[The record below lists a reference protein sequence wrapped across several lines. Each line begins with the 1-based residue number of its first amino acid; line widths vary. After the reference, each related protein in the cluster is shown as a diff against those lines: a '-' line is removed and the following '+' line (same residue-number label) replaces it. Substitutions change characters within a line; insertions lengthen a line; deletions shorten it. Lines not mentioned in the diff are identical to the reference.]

1 MRAPCSKHRSL
12 SFFFLMFLITSDII
26 SWYFFP
32 HTSSS
37 LFAHHLLTRLDFL
50 CHQRKN
56 KDQWEEA
63 TKRQI
68 TCGYEKYLLLAEWFN
83 EEKGCHWLGAGSWL
97 QRCQAGASLVV
108 QWLGV
113 HLTMQWT
120 QVQSL
125 DWEDPLEKDM
135 ATHSSSFAWEIPWTE
150 EPARLQAMVMPRV
163 RYNLAIKP
171 PNTV

>member
-26 SWYFFP
+26 SWYFSP
-32 HTSSS
+32 HTSPS
-37 LFAHHLLTRLDFL
+37 LFAHHLPTRLDFL

-56 KDQWEEA
+56 KDKWEEA

-68 TCGYEKYLLLAEWFN
+68 TCGSEKHLLLAEWFN
-83 EEKGCHWLGAGSWL
+83 EEKGCHWPGEGSWL
-97 QRCQAGASLVV
+97 QRCQAGPSLVV
-108 QWLGV
+108 QWSGV

-125 DWEDPLEKDM
+125 DWEDPRCCGATKPMGHSYWAQALQVLKPEHLEPVLCNKRSL
-135 ATHSSSFAWEIPWTE
+135 HTE
-150 EPARLQAMVMPRV
+150 EPS
-163 RYNLAIKP
+163 
-171 PNTV
+171 